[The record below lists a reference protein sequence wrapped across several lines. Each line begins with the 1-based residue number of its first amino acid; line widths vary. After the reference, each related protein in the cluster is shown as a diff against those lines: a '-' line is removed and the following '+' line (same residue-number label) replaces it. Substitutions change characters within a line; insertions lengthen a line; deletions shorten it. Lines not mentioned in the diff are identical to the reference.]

1 MDTKLTLKLDQEI
14 IEKAK
19 HYASEK
25 KISLSRIV
33 ENYLN
38 SLTSDKENNDIQI
51 SPFVKSLSSGIE
63 IPADYDYKKEID
75 NNFNRRLDT
84 NAIISSI
91 LIFRYGLETSG
102 EKNWTNIYDT
112 RNSKA
117 AHPEK
122 GIVTIQEL
130 IILINFIIF
139 LLESENLNN
148 KNYNFSLIKPN
159 ERIERLR

>member
-19 HYASEK
+19 QYASEK

-63 IPADYDYKKEID
+63 
-75 NNFNRRLDT
+75 
-84 NAIISSI
+84 
-91 LIFRYGLETSG
+91 
-102 EKNWTNIYDT
+102 
-112 RNSKA
+112 
-117 AHPEK
+117 
-122 GIVTIQEL
+122 
-130 IILINFIIF
+130 
-139 LLESENLNN
+139 
-148 KNYNFSLIKPN
+148 
-159 ERIERLR
+159 

>member
-63 IPADYDYKKEID
+63 IPADYDYKKD
-75 NNFNRRLDT
+75 RAD
-84 NAIISSI
+84 
-91 LIFRYGLETSG
+91 YLEQ
-102 EKNWTNIYDT
+102 KY
-112 RNSKA
+112 K
-117 AHPEK
+117 
-122 GIVTIQEL
+122 
-130 IILINFIIF
+130 
-139 LLESENLNN
+139 
-148 KNYNFSLIKPN
+148 
-159 ERIERLR
+159 